1 MKNVKI
7 EWCENFIKSVFK
19 KHVPF
24 ENGGIET
31 GCFWSMAERSGLWE
45 RGTYGTPMSSALEK
59 ITNVDIVSDDFR
71 SLSLRRLQIEKQ
83 GGLGLRY

>member
-31 GCFWSMAERSGLWE
+31 GCFWSMPCVPVFGNVER
-45 RGTYGTPMSSALEK
+45 MALRCHQLLK
-59 ITNVDIVSDDFR
+59 N
-71 SLSLRRLQIEKQ
+71 
-83 GGLGLRY
+83 

>member
-31 GCFWSMAERSGLWE
+31 GCFWSMAERSGLRE

-59 ITNVDIVSDDFR
+59 LTNVDIVSDDSGPYLYSVFR
-71 SLSLRRLQIEKQ
+71 LKSAEA
-83 GGLGLRY
+83 

>member
-31 GCFWSMAERSGLWE
+31 G
-45 RGTYGTPMSSALEK
+45 GTPMSSALEK
-59 ITNVDIVSDDFR
+59 LTNVDIVSDDSGAYLYSVFR
-71 SLSLRRLQIEKQ
+71 LKSAEA
-83 GGLGLRY
+83 